1 MVNLYFVVMEVQ
13 MDEKLDI
20 YDENKSL
27 VGRTHPRGIPRA
39 DGDFCLVVHVLVQN
53 SDGMFFITKRAHKH
67 YLPDFW
73 ENTGGAVIAGE
84 TSLKAAMREFNEETG
99 FTLIPKF
106 GELLFTDKVVK
117 SGWSCFMDNW
127 LFRQDFDIADF
138 VPQEGE
144 TVAARWAT
152 LEEIITLHKNNEF
165 VPFAETGLDGYFR
178 RLGLL

>member
-1 MVNLYFVVMEVQ
+1 MEAH
-13 MDEKLDI
+13 MDEQIDI

-27 VGRTHPRGIPRA
+27 VGRTHPRRNPRA
-39 DGDFCLVVHVLVQN
+39 DGDFCLVVHVLVRN
-53 SDGMFFITKRAHKH
+53 SDGLFLITKRAHKH

-73 ENTGGAVIAGE
+73 ENTGGAVVAGE
-84 TSLKAAMREFNEETG
+84 TSLEAAMREFNEETG
-99 FTLIPKF
+99 FTLVPKL
-106 GELLFTDKVVK
+106 GELLFTDKVVN

-127 LFRQDFDIADF
+127 LFRQDFDIAGF

-152 LEEIITLHKNNEF
+152 LEEIITLHENSEF
-165 VPFAETGLDGYFR
+165 VPFAETGLDGYFN

>member
-1 MVNLYFVVMEVQ
+1 
-13 MDEKLDI
+13 MDELTDI
-20 YDENKSL
+20 YDENKNT
-27 VGRTHPRGIPRA
+27 VGRTHPRRKPRA

-53 SDGMFFITKRAHKH
+53 SAGLFLITKRAHKH

-73 ENTGGAVIAGE
+73 ENTGGAAIAGE
-84 TSLKAAMREFNEETG
+84 SSLEAAMREFHEETG
-99 FTLIPKF
+99 LALAPEL
-106 GELLFTDKVVK
+106 GELLFTQRVVN

-127 LFRQDFDIADF
+127 FFRQGFDIAGF

-152 LEEIITLHKNNEF
+152 VEEILTLHERGEF
-165 VPFAETGLDGYFR
+165 VPFAETGLDGYFK